1 MTLWDWLFHRR
12 QRQEELDEEV
22 QSHLRMAARD
32 RMEQGETAEQART
45 SAVREFGNVTLVKEV
60 TRDMWGSRS
69 LETLLQD
76 LRYSLR
82 QLRKNPG
89 FTSVAVITLALGIG
103 ANTAIFSVVDA
114 VLLRSMPYKDP
125 SRLVMIWETY
135 LQFPKVWPSVPNFY
149 DWQAQSRA
157 FDGMGAYR
165 VSRGFTLTGHGEP
178 ERLQGTYISANLFGL
193 LGVKST
199 QGRTFF
205 PAEDKPGVAP
215 IVILSHP
222 LWQRLFAAD
231 PRAVGR
237 NIALDDRSY
246 TIVGVMPAGF
256 RFPEWADFWLPFGQ
270 MGKDEIASRVRH
282 PLEVVARLKALA
294 TQAEAQTQM
303 STIAA
308 RLAQEYPKTN
318 RGWGVTVVPLRTE
331 LVGSAQPAL
340 LILLGATGM
349 VLLIACAN
357 VANLM
362 LARASA
368 REREM
373 AVRSAL
379 GAGRTRL
386 MRQLLTECVT
396 LSSLG
401 GALGLFLASWGRH
414 FLVGLAPSIV
424 PYMENSSI
432 NGPVL
437 AFSAVTSILTGVIF
451 GLVPALQSS
460 TVHLNETLKQGSRS
474 VGATRR
480 QSRLRSSF
488 VVIQTALALILLT
501 GAGLLIKSF
510 VRLLGVNPGFDPHNV
525 LTARIDLPE
534 SRPHDELGRLYE
546 QVSDRLKALPGVE
559 SAGTS
564 SFLPLGPE
572 PNLKSRFVVEGS
584 APSEEGFP
592 VAEVRATTPAYFR
605 AMGISLLRGR
615 FFITSGEE
623 QTPAVII
630 SSTLARRFF
639 PHENP
644 VGKRLNMG
652 PLYPQPSWYT
662 IVGVVSDVREFGLA
676 NEPQN
681 DVYFDDAES
690 GMYLVLRTASDPLSL
705 APSVRRVVRELD
717 REMTVREVATGD
729 QLVSHSLESRRFS
742 MILLG
747 LFAGIAV
754 SLAVIGIY
762 AVISYSVAQRTHE
775 IGLRMALGAER
786 LEVLRLIVGQ
796 GMGLTIAGVAIGLV
810 GALGMGRFIAGL
822 LYGVKSTD
830 PATLAGVSLILIV
843 TSLVATYLPARRA
856 TKVDPVVALRYE

>member
-1 MTLWDWLFHRR
+1 
-12 QRQEELDEEV
+12 
-22 QSHLRMAARD
+22 
-32 RMEQGETAEQART
+32 
-45 SAVREFGNVTLVKEV
+45 
-60 TRDMWGSRS
+60 
-69 LETLLQD
+69 
-76 LRYSLR
+76 
-82 QLRKNPG
+82 
-89 FTSVAVITLALGIG
+89 
-103 ANTAIFSVVDA
+103 
-114 VLLRSMPYKDP
+114 
-125 SRLVMIWETY
+125 
-135 LQFPKVWPSVPNFY
+135 
-149 DWQAQSRA
+149 
-157 FDGMGAYR
+157 
-165 VSRGFTLTGHGEP
+165 
-178 ERLQGTYISANLFGL
+178 L

-199 QGRTFF
+199 QGRTFIL
-205 PAEDKPGVAP
+205 AEDKPGVAP
-215 IVILSHP
+215 IVILSHA

-237 NIALDDRSY
+237 NIVLDDRSY
-246 TIVGVMPAGF
+246 TIVGVMPTGF

-270 MGKDEIASRVRH
+270 MGKDELASRVRH
-282 PLEVVARLKALA
+282 PLEVVARLKAGA
-294 TQAEAQTQM
+294 TRAEAQAQM

-318 RGWGVTVVPLRTE
+318 GGWGVTVVPLRAE

-401 GALGLFLASWGRH
+401 GALGLLLASCGRH
-414 FLVGLAPSIV
+414 IMVGFGPSII
-424 PYMENSSI
+424 PHMENPSM
-432 NGPVL
+432 GGHVL
-437 AFSAVTSILTGVIF
+437 AFSAVTSILTGIIF

-460 TVHLNETLKQGSRS
+460 TVHLNETLKQGARS
-474 VGATRR
+474 AGASRR
-480 QSRLRSSF
+480 QSRFRSSF
-488 VVIQTALALILLT
+488 VVTQTALALILLT

-510 VRLLGVNPGFDPHNV
+510 ARLLGVNPGFDAHNV
-525 LTARIDLPE
+525 LTARIDVPE
-534 SRPHDELGRLYE
+534 SRPHDNLGRLYV

-559 SAGTS
+559 SVGMIN
-564 SFLPLGPE
+564 FLPLGPE

-584 APSEEGFP
+584 APSDEGFP
-592 VAEVRATTPAYFR
+592 VAEVSATTPDYFR

-615 FFITSGEE
+615 FFKTPREE
-623 QTPAVII
+623 QPPAVII
-630 SSTLARRFF
+630 GSTLARRFF
-639 PHENP
+639 PRENP
-644 VGKRLNMG
+644 LGKRLNMG

-662 IVGVVSDVREFGLA
+662 IVGVVSDVRDFGLA

-681 DVYFDDAES
+681 DVYFDDADS
-690 GMYLVLRTASDPLSL
+690 GMYLVLRTASDPLSF

-717 REMTVREVATGD
+717 REMTVREVTTGD
-729 QLVSHSLESRRFS
+729 QMVSQSLASRRFS

-747 LFAGIAV
+747 VFAGIAV

-762 AVISYSVAQRTHE
+762 GVISCSVAQRTHE
-775 IGLRMALGAER
+775 IGIRMALGAER
-786 LEVLRLIVGQ
+786 HEVLGLIVRQ
-796 GMGLTIAGVAIGLV
+796 GMGLTIAGVAAGLA
-810 GALGMGRFIAGL
+810 GALGMGHFIAGL

-830 PATLAGVSLILIV
+830 PATLAGVSLTLIAA
-843 TSLVATYLPARRA
+843 SLIASYIPARRA
-856 TKVDPVVALRYE
+856 TKVDPMVALRYE